1 MSSPRAVGSQINLA
15 FQPKFPTFTPDTFK
29 RILDEKGF
37 TISQAQATSPQGQQ
51 MQVQTFSKGNL
62 VIALVPNPVPQAPPQ
77 IAFQVLNTASLM
89 EVSEGT
95 PIIDTIKD
103 ILAKLNIEPDSV
115 GSMVFNCITA
125 VTTAV
130 EPIKVLTLAIKSD
143 LLSGI
148 SKALGMEPLSVGSIV
163 LGTAFPLTGNGL
175 EVRLEP
181 LVNNP
186 QKQYYVSVVLRTDD
200 MGEFDMFIRRFE
212 KKVVEEI
219 IQLVGKH
226 V

>member
-1 MSSPRAVGSQINLA
+1 MQI
-15 FQPKFPTFTPDTFK
+15 
-29 RILDEKGF
+29 
-37 TISQAQATSPQGQQ
+37 
-51 MQVQTFSKGNL
+51 QTFSKGNL
-62 VIALVPNPVPQAPPQ
+62 IIALVPNPVPQALPQ

-115 GSMVFNCITA
+115 GSMVFSCITA
-125 VTTAV
+125 VTTPV
-130 EPIKVLTLAIKSD
+130 EPVRVLTLALKSD
-143 LLSGI
+143 LLTGI
-148 SKALGMEPLSVGSIV
+148 SKALGTESLSVGSIV

-181 LVNNP
+181 LAMNP
-186 QKQYYVSVVLRTDD
+186 KKQYYVTVALRTGD
-200 MGEFDMFIRRFE
+200 MGEFDTFIRRFGKE
-212 KKVVEEI
+212 VLEEI
-219 IQLVGKH
+219 IQLVGKN